1 MILLDS
7 SFLVAIEV
15 EKDENHQKAK
25 KIMDEIINGNFGET
39 LISDYIFDET
49 VTVTFLKTK
58 DLKKT
63 VFVGENLRFSAK
75 IIKIDSN
82 LFNNAWKIFKEQ
94 KNTKFSFTDCTSIS
108 LLKNRKIKNIAT
120 FDKDFKVIEWVN
132 IIS

>member
-58 DLKKT
+58 DLKKA